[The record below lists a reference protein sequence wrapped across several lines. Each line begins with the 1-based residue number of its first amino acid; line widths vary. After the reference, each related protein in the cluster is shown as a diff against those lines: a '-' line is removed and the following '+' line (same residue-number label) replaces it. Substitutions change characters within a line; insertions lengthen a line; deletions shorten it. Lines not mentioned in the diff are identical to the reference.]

1 MEESLIT
8 IASYDNIFE
17 AELAKALLEES
28 GFTVYLLNERM
39 MGIYPTV
46 AADMYRIE
54 LQVSSSDEE
63 EALKILESLGDES
76 FTSELLAA
84 SGALLEGHFLLT
96 SGKHSGKYVEKI
108 RILQK
113 PESAAML
120 CRKIAERIGR
130 FEFDAVVGPAYGGIA
145 LAFETARIMG
155 KDFVFT
161 QRRDEQMT
169 IRSGFDLSAIK
180 KVAVIEDIV
189 TTGGSVFEV
198 IKCLQDRGIEVVVVA
213 ALVDRSGG
221 KVDFGISFEALLRLD
236 IPVWEAV
243 SCPLCAQNLELIK
256 PGASDKKLNLS

>member
-1 MEESLIT
+1 MEDSLIT

-28 GFTVYLLNERM
+28 GFAVYLLNERM

-46 AADMYRIE
+46 AADLYRIE
-54 LQVSSSDEE
+54 LQVASTDEE
-63 EALKILESLGDES
+63 DALRILESLGDES
-76 FTSELLAA
+76 FTSELLSA

-108 RILQK
+108 RILQR

-120 CRKIAERIGR
+120 CRKIAERIGKH
-130 FEFDAVVGPAYGGIA
+130 EFDAIVGPAYGGIA

-155 KDFVFT
+155 KDFIFT
-161 QRRDEQMT
+161 QRKDEQMT
-169 IRSGFDLSAIK
+169 IRSGFDLSGIR
-180 KVAVIEDIV
+180 KVAIIEDIV

-198 IKCLQDRGIEVVVVA
+198 INCLKDRNIEIVVIA

-221 KVDFGISFEALLRLD
+221 KVDFGVSFEALLSLD
-236 IPVWEAV
+236 IPIWDAD
-243 SCPLCAQNLELIK
+243 SCPLCAQGLELVK
-256 PGASDKKLNLS
+256 PGASDKKPNPA